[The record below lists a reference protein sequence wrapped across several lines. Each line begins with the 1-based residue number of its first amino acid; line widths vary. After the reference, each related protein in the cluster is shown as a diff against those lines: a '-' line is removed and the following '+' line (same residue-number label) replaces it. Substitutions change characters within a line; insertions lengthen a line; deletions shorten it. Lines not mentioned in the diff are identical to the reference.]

1 MIKKLLLSMS
11 LLLSISFSSC
21 DELQDIVDAAATGTG
36 GGLSTTEVA
45 RGLKQALIKG
55 AQNGTNELSRTNGY
69 FKNPSVK
76 ILFPPAAQKVENT
89 LRNVGLGNMVDR
101 TIEKL
106 NRAAEDAAP
115 KAKDIFVNAITKMTI
130 NDAMNILMGSKNA
143 ATTYLKRVTTQ
154 SLYQAFNPVI
164 NRSLSS
170 VGATQVWNEVITRYN
185 NFPTTGQNINPDL
198 DDHVTNKAIDG
209 IFVMIEKEERAIR
222 ANPAK
227 RTTDI
232 LRKVFAKQ
240 D

>member
-1 MIKKLLLSMS
+1 MIKKFLLGMS
-11 LLLSISFSSC
+11 LFLTLGLSSC
-21 DELQDIVDAAATGTG
+21 DELQDIVASAANGSG
-36 GGLSTTEVA
+36 GGLSTAEVA

-55 AQNGTNELSRTNGY
+55 AQSGTSELSRTNGY
-69 FKNPSVK
+69 FGNPLVK
-76 ILFPPAAQKVENT
+76 ILFPPEAQKVENT
-89 LRNVGLGNMVDR
+89 LRSVGLGNMVDR
-101 TIEKL
+101 AIEKL

-115 KAKDIFVNAITKMTI
+115 KAKDIFVNAITQMTI

-143 ATTYLKRVTTQ
+143 ATAYLKRTTTQ
-154 SLYQAFNPVI
+154 SLYRAFNPSI

-170 VGATQVWNEVITRYN
+170 VGATQVWNEVIKRYN
-185 NFPTTGQNINPDL
+185 NFPTTRNKVNPRL

-232 LRKVFAKQ
+232 LRKVFARQ

>member
-1 MIKKLLLSMS
+1 MIKKLILG
-11 LLLSISFSSC
+11 LSILCSLSLSSC
-21 DELQDIVDAAATGTG
+21 DELQSIVDTAANGTG
-36 GGLSTTEVA
+36 GGLSTSEIG

-76 ILFPPAAQKVENT
+76 ILFPPQAQKVENT
-89 LRNVGLGNMVDR
+89 LRGVGLGNIVDQA
-101 TIEKL
+101 IEKL

-143 ATTYLKRVTTQ
+143 ATMYLKRVTTQ
-154 SLYQAFNPVI
+154 QLYQAFNPVI

-170 VGATQVWNEVITRYN
+170 VGATKIWNEVITRYN
-185 NFPTTGQNINPDL
+185 NFPTTAKKVNPDL
-198 DDHVTNKAIDG
+198 DDHVTDKAIDG

-222 ANPAK
+222 ANPAQ